1 VSHDLRLERVL
12 DASPEVVFDAFVD
25 PAAQHDLYA
34 DAPDWVV
41 ESECDL
47 RVGGR
52 WTIAF
57 GPPGREPAR
66 EMNVFEEIAR
76 PRLLVYRST
85 MLLPSGSSLDTR
97 MRVTFEREGAKT
109 RLTLVQSG
117 FPTAD
122 MRDEYGSGWASI
134 LDALGR
140 VATTRVGGGSS
151 SYDRGGDS

>member
-1 VSHDLRLERVL
+1 MSHDLRLDRVL
-12 DASPEVVFDAFVD
+12 DAPPEVVFDAFVD

-47 RVGGR
+47 RVGGS

-66 EMNVFEEIAR
+66 ETNVFEEIER
-76 PRLLVYRST
+76 PRRLVYRST
-85 MLLPSGSSLDTR
+85 MVLPSGSSLDTQIE
-97 MRVTFEREGAKT
+97 VTFEPEGGKT
-109 RLTLVQSG
+109 RMTLAQRG

-122 MRDEYGSGWASI
+122 MRDEYSGGWASI
-134 LDALGR
+134 LEALGR
-140 VATTRVGGGSS
+140 VTTTRETA
-151 SYDRGGDS
+151 

>member
-1 VSHDLRLERVL
+1 VSHDLRLDRVL
-12 DASPEVVFDAFVD
+12 AAPPEVVFDAFVD

-66 EMNVFEEIAR
+66 ETNVFEQIER
-76 PRLLVYRST
+76 PRRLVYRST
-85 MLLPSGSSLDTR
+85 MVLPSGSTLDTQIE
-97 MRVTFEREGAKT
+97 VTFEPEGGKT
-109 RLTLVQSG
+109 RMTLVQRG
-117 FPTAD
+117 FPTAG
-122 MRDEYGSGWASI
+122 MRDEYASGWVSI

-140 VATTRVGGGSS
+140 VAYGPGVGVNFHR
-151 SYDRGGDS
+151 RGGDS

>member
-1 VSHDLRLERVL
+1 MSHALRLERVL
-12 DASPEVVFDAFVD
+12 DAPPEVVFDAFVD
-25 PAAQHDLYA
+25 PVAQHDLYA

-66 EMNVFEEIAR
+66 ETNVFEEIER
-76 PRLLVYRST
+76 PRRLVYRST
-85 MLLPSGSSLDTR
+85 MALPSGSTLDTR
-97 MRVTFEREGAKT
+97 MDVTFEPEGGKT
-109 RLTLVQSG
+109 RMTIVQRG
-117 FPTAD
+117 FPTTD
-122 MRDEYGSGWASI
+122 MRDGFSSGWARI

-140 VATTRVGGGSS
+140 VATARARA
-151 SYDRGGDS
+151 RG

>member
-1 VSHDLRLERVL
+1 MHVSYDLRLDRVL
-12 DASPEVVFDAFVD
+12 DAPPEVVFDAFVD

-66 EMNVFEEIAR
+66 ETNVFEEIER
-76 PRLLVYRST
+76 PRRLVYRST
-85 MLLPSGSSLDTR
+85 MVLPSGSTLDTQIE
-97 MRVTFEREGAKT
+97 VTLEPEGGKT
-109 RLTLVQSG
+109 RMTLVQRG
-117 FPTAD
+117 FPTAG
-122 MRDEYGSGWASI
+122 MRDEYASGWISI

-140 VATTRVGGGSS
+140 VATTPESA
-151 SYDRGGDS
+151 